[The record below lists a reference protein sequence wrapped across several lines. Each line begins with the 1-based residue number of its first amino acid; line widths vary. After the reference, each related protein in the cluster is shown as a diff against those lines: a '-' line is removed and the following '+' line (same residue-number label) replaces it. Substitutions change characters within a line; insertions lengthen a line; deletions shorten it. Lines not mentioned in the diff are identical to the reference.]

1 MTRIT
6 IIRHG
11 STSWNKAGRMQGST
25 DIPLD
30 EEGLDQARKLGARL
44 ADEDWDVIYTS
55 HLSRAKKTGEII
67 AAAIG
72 LPVVLEDK
80 RLQEV
85 SGGQTEG
92 TTDDERVAKW
102 GAEWRAL
109 DLGVEKPE
117 AVFERGKAFMEEVL
131 QAHGGKKILIVSHG
145 GFIRNM
151 LRNLVPDF
159 VFTEHLK
166 NTAVTRF
173 VVNEAGWDC
182 ELYNCTTHL
191 D

>member
-30 EEGLDQARKLGARL
+30 EEGLEQARKVGIRL
-44 ADEDWDVIYTS
+44 ADEDWDIIYTS

-67 AAAIG
+67 AEAIG
-72 LPVVLEDK
+72 LPIVLEDK

-85 SGGQTEG
+85 FGGKTEG
-92 TTDDERVAKW
+92 TTDEERVAKW
-102 GAEWRAL
+102 GAEWRSL

-131 QAHGGKKILIVSHG
+131 QAHRGKKILIVSHG

-151 LRNLVPDF
+151 LRHLVPSF
-159 VFTEHLK
+159 ELTEHLK

-191 D
+191 E